1 MESDNVQITDTTPVQ
16 QPTSMTMEDT
26 RVKQKFTLP
35 AGVLLKLFLVL
46 VVALGSGL
54 GLWYYLNQNSR
65 QSKASEWIVKAS
77 LSNNEAKAKKGMTV
91 QTLLNIT
98 TGSSIERISGVE
110 FIITESTNWV
120 ELQQAK
126 IGIPKGF
133 SDVIIIPSDMKVAS
147 LEEGGD
153 TRLLRRYYKIILVS
167 QNSSTTLPS
176 TVSIPLVFAVV
187 NDQPG
192 TRMSYT
198 STIKELKVVG
208 PGAPSNTYSVTTSPS
223 LLSYTV
229 HVSVDPPTPTP
240 DPRAA
245 MPTGLTCES
254 TPGQNIILKW
264 NDSANEDGYRVYRDG
279 GQTPIATLGKNTSTY
294 VYNWCGD
301 FGNHQYRVIAY
312 NAVGSVS
319 TTEPSIHCSCKPVP
333 TAPPP
338 TPTPRQVLNS
348 ADIIFKLN
356 FPDVAATTTTVS
368 NIKIE
373 VYNGSVLACP
383 SCTQTVTFTRNGK
396 YFESPQLSFPLK
408 QTMPYTFVVKQQKTL
423 RRSYKFV
430 FLQWEKLLNCATG
443 TNSGCGQLLS
453 EIDSRPMLS
462 GDVDGGMDS
471 QNSGFNVINEVD
483 LNKVEASTQSRS
495 DEGDINFDGVT
506 DVKDV
511 GIVGKNFNKKGD

>member
-1 MESDNVQITDTTPVQ
+1 MESDNAQITETARVQ
-16 QPTSMTMEDT
+16 QPTSMAMVGTN
-26 RVKQKFTLP
+26 VKPKFTLP
-35 AGVLLKLFLVL
+35 AGVILKSFLVL
-46 VVALGSGL
+46 IVAFGSGL

-65 QSKASEWIVKAS
+65 QSKASEWIATVS
-77 LSNNEAKAKKGMTV
+77 FSNTSIQAKKGDVVKTV
-91 QTLLNIT
+91 VNIT
-98 TGSSIERISGVE
+98 TSGTGKISAFDIVFQDEGRGLDFQRE
-110 FIITESTNWV
+110 LLQNPTGFTDLALTDTQIIGPMTRE
-120 ELQQAK
+120 K
-126 IGIPKGF
+126 Y
-133 SDVIIIPSDMKVAS
+133 AS
-147 LEEGGD
+147 RPLA
-153 TRLLRRYYKIILVS
+153 RLAFVS
-167 QNSSTTLPS
+167 QKSASQLPS
-176 TVSIPLVFAVV
+176 TVSLPISFKVNADIPGETVIFK
-187 NDQPG
+187 
-192 TRMSYT
+192 SI
-198 STIKELKVVG
+198 IKEVLVTG
-208 PGAPSNTYSVTTSPS
+208 PGAPSGTYTIRKPNE
-223 LLSYTV
+223 LEYR
-229 HVSVDPPTPTP
+229 VSVSADAPTPTP

-245 MPTGLTCES
+245 MPTGLTCDS

-264 NDSANEDGYRVYRDG
+264 KDSANEDGYRVYRDG

-319 TTEPSIHCSCKPVP
+319 TTEPSINCSCKPVP

-356 FPDVAATTTTVS
+356 FPDVAATSTTVS

-443 TNSGCGQLLS
+443 SNSGCGQLLS

-462 GDVDGGMDS
+462 GDIDGGMDS